1 MRSVLSPRA
10 EDVLAEAAV
19 AADALHDIELLQRVV
34 VTWAYRHGGATI
46 FRARPAARG
55 SSERSRRYPITTCRS
70 TPACSAPPPS
80 SRCYDDP
87 TRAWELLRVAQEMAA
102 STADDRATLDVAIAE
117 LNVFWSLAPP
127 DRTWSQRALQISDD
141 IEELA
146 RKTRDAAALAD
157 AT

>member
-1 MRSVLSPRA
+1 M
-10 EDVLAEAAV
+10 
-19 AADALHDIELLQRVV
+19 ALHARLL
-34 VTWAYRHGGATI
+34 GA
-46 FRARPAARG
+46 AAIV
-55 SSERSRRYPITTCRS
+55 S
-70 TPACSAPPPS
+70 
-80 SRCYDDP
+80 CYDDP

-127 DRTWSQRALQISDD
+127 DRTWSQRALKISDD

-146 RKTRDAAALAD
+146 AEDTRMRPRWRTQRIGVSKSRCAW